1 MLQSNEKTIR
11 RLVDEVINKQHLA
24 VIDEIIHPD
33 YVHRTPGGELH
44 GRQALRELLTAYQ
57 TALPDLHVKIDELV
71 CTDSKAVLFFTLSG
85 THEDEFM
92 GIPATGKQVSI
103 NGMTRSYIE
112 NGQITEEWELLD
124 QLSMFQQLGIVSMQ

>member
-1 MLQSNEKTIR
+1 MLLSNKKTIR

-71 CTDSKAVLFFTLSG
+71 CTDNKAVLFFTLSG

-112 NGQITEEWELLD
+112 NGQIIEEWELLD
-124 QLSMFQQLGIVSMQ
+124 QLTMFQQLGIVSMQ

>member
-71 CTDSKAVLFFTLSG
+71 CTDNKAVLFFTLSG

-112 NGQITEEWELLD
+112 NGQIIEEWELLD
-124 QLSMFQQLGIVSMQ
+124 QLTMFQQLGIVSMQ